1 MEKYT
6 NYLNEYKDKRNQLKE
21 RFAYD
26 LHLYNRCKEL
36 AKAGGEIDRLIKAFD
51 GKVYNKRFDDQL
63 KAIAD
68 RQNEALQPYQLAG
81 CTYISAKRQKRYS
94 DGKWV
99 LEINIR
105 ILTGRAGYT
114 DYVDY
119 WLTVELTDYERGR
132 ITAPTYQVEPVN
144 QRNMDDL
151 AQALAQVDPATD
163 ALASLL
169 QAIEAFEDATNYSLR
184 HHIRLPLI
192 IGVQQ

>member
-1 MEKYT
+1 MEKYA
-6 NYLNEYKDKRNQLKE
+6 NYLNEYKDKRDQLKE
-21 RFAYD
+21 RFNHD
-26 LHLYNRCKEL
+26 LGLYAKCEEL

-51 GKVYNKRFDDQL
+51 GKVYNKRLDDQL

-68 RQNEALQPYQLAG
+68 RQNEALQPHQLAG
-81 CTYISAKRQKRYS
+81 RTFIAAKRQKRHS

-132 ITAPTYQVEPVN
+132 IIAPTYQVEPVN
-144 QRNMDDL
+144 QRNMDEL
-151 AQALAQVDPATD
+151 AQALDQVDPATD
-163 ALASLL
+163 ALANLL
-169 QAIEAFEDATNYSLR
+169 RAIEDFEKATNYNVR
-184 HHIRLPLI
+184 RHIRLPLI
-192 IGVQQ
+192 IGVQN

>member
-51 GKVYNKRFDDQL
+51 GKVYNKRLDDQL

-68 RQNEALQPYQLAG
+68 RQNEALQPHQLEGRTFIA
-81 CTYISAKRQKRYS
+81 AKRQKRYG

-132 ITAPTYQVEPVN
+132 IIAPTYQAEPVN
-144 QRNMDDL
+144 QRNIDDV
-151 AQALAQVDPATD
+151 AEALAQVDPAAD
-163 ALASLL
+163 VLANLL
-169 QAIEAFEDATNYSLR
+169 RAIEDFEKATNYNVRR
-184 HHIRLPLI
+184 HVRLPLI
-192 IGVQQ
+192 IGVQN

>member
-21 RFAYD
+21 RFNYD
-26 LHLYNRCKEL
+26 LGLYAKCEEL

-81 CTYISAKRQKRYS
+81 RTFIAAKRQKRYS

-99 LEINIR
+99 LEIEIR

-132 ITAPTYQVEPVN
+132 IVAPTYQVEPVN

-163 ALASLL
+163 ALANLL
-169 QAIEAFEDATNYSLR
+169 QAIEAFEDATNYNVR
-184 HHIRLPLI
+184 RHIRLPLI
-192 IGVQQ
+192 IGVQH